1 MKTTKTFNEST
12 ITREWY
18 LIDAKGK
25 TLGHLAVIIANILRG
40 KDKAVFSPNFDLGDY
55 VVVINTKD
63 IIVSGQKKTQKMY
76 YFHSWYPGGLKK
88 FSFAQMMERDPKKVL
103 HMAVR
108 RMLPKNKL
116 AERIIKKLKIYSDE
130 KHPYGNQKLKII

>member
-12 ITREWY
+12 IKREWY

-25 TLGHLAVIIANILRG
+25 TLGHLAVVIANILRG
-40 KDKAVFSPNFDLGDY
+40 KDKVVFSPNFDLGDY
-55 VVVINTKD
+55 VVVINAKD
-63 IIVSGQKKTQKMY
+63 IVVSGQKEIQKMY

-88 FSFAQMMERDPKKVL
+88 FSFAQMMGKDPKKVL
-103 HMAVR
+103 HLAVK

-116 AERIIKKLKIYSDE
+116 AEKIIKKLKIYNDE
-130 KHPYGNQKLKII
+130 KHSYKNQKFKII